1 MKLKSFSVIL
11 GVNIFKALSDES
23 RIRILHLIYK
33 NEEMC
38 ISDLEQILN
47 FTQSKT
53 SRHLL
58 YLKNAGLLSFIKQDQ
73 WVYYSLKEEFS
84 GIINQ
89 IYTFIEKDALLTKD
103 QQNFETL
110 YANNALAIRK
120 LHTIQKRYNLPE
132 L

>member
-11 GVNIFKALSDES
+11 GTNIFKALSEES
-23 RIRILHLIYK
+23 RIRILYLIYK

-58 YLKNAGLLSFIKQDQ
+58 YLKNAGLLSFTKQDQ

-84 GIINQ
+84 GIIAQ
-89 IYTFIEKDALLTKD
+89 VYSFIEKDPLLTKD
-103 QQNFETL
+103 QQNFQTL

-120 LHTIQKRYNLPE
+120 LHTIQKKYNLPE

>member
-1 MKLKSFSVIL
+1 MKLKSFSVTF
-11 GVNIFKALSDES
+11 GTNIFKALSEES
-23 RIRILHLIYK
+23 RIRILYLIYK
-33 NEEMC
+33 NEQMC

-47 FTQSKT
+47 FSQSKT

-58 YLKNAGLLSFIKQDQ
+58 YLKNAGLLSFTKEDQ
-73 WVYYSLKEEFS
+73 WVYYFLKEEFS
-84 GIINQ
+84 GIIAQ
-89 IYTFIEKDALLTKD
+89 VYSFIEKDPLLTKD
-103 QQNFETL
+103 QQNYETL

>member
-1 MKLKSFSVIL
+1 MKLKSFSLLL
-11 GVNIFKALSDES
+11 GTNIFRALSDES
-23 RIRILHLIYK
+23 RIRILHLLYK

-58 YLKNAGLLSFIKQDQ
+58 YLKNAGLLNFKKHDQ
-73 WVYYSLKEEFS
+73 WVYYHLKEEFS
-84 GIINQ
+84 GIITQ
-89 IYTFIEKDALLTKD
+89 VFSYIEKDPILIKD
-103 QQNFETL
+103 QQNYETL

-120 LHTIQKRYNLPE
+120 LHNLQKKYKLPE